1 MKKRILAAGLI
12 AFTFLAVNG
21 AIATEQQLS
30 NAVRRGN
37 LAEVKKYL
45 DLGFSQEIVD
55 SAGRNLLLQS
65 AAYGH
70 LHLVEFFIGNRA
82 NIAKVDHK
90 GNTILHFLA
99 ESASPKAPALIQLA
113 IRNGAYIGAKNYDG
127 QTAAAKA
134 ITKGNTAAFKAF
146 IDSGYDKNSLEENM
160 PVTMFAYMKGRK
172 PIAKA
177 LIEAGADINRQN
189 SEGDTILHLAASE
202 NDGPMVKSLL
212 DGGAKLNIKNSLGK
226 TPLMTALEKKRIP
239 VAETL
244 IKSGADVS
252 ITDRQKKNILHYLA
266 PIAGAQKLLALIPP
280 QNLNVDAKDESGNTP
295 LLIAADNSQ
304 WVNVET
310 FTSMGA
316 NINIANRAGKTPLLL
331 AGEKGN
337 LSAVK
342 NFMEKGADVK
352 KSDGAG
358 MTLLHHLA
366 SNANKSAL
374 PLLSDAVSKGAS
386 VNASSANGSSP
397 LGIAIASGNSA
408 VFTSFLEMGA
418 DKDHLEGNT
427 APLPMFAYQKKR
439 KDMSKTLI
447 EKGADIKKT
456 STDGKTI
463 LHLAAAEDDWQ
474 FVTFLLG
481 YNPDMNA
488 RDDGGLT
495 PLLAAIDK
503 SAIRTAGML
512 IDKGADVNVKDR
524 TGKNALHYLA
534 AAKNAAGLLAKLEG
548 KGFDINAKDA
558 SGRTPLATA
567 VENGRTDNVEYL
579 LNIGADVNGKD
590 HTGTELV
597 LAAYTKSRPML
608 NLFINRGAN
617 LNVKSPDGK
626 TLLLLGLEKN
636 DSSLVQMLAEKG
648 INVNEQQANGK
659 YPLEFAVEKKQTA
672 NVKTLL
678 EANADLKIQTSA
690 GDPLLSLSIEKR
702 DDSIA
707 GLLLK
712 KGADPNGKNR
722 TGRNHLFH
730 SLDENQ
736 PAIFKLLI
744 DFNADVNEKDA
755 QGTPLIFSA
764 AEKNRTVFLKYI
776 LEKNADPN
784 AADTKSNTALIVA
797 SWKGYYEPVKLLV
810 DKGADVNV
818 RGQDGE
824 TALFKAIDAP
834 GNSGLAII
842 NLLAKQGADVKAV
855 NSAGDT
861 LLHRSIKER
870 KLNLFELF
878 LKLGAD
884 PNTANK
890 TGDTLLMQLSNID
903 APTGKG
909 AALNKMIAE
918 NKTTVKMIQTLLKNG
933 ADPNVM
939 NKYGNS
945 ALNMARVKRNY
956 EIVSTL
962 LSGGAQVNLQDKH
975 GNTVLK
981 KEVMDYI
988 GNYRMLDSLKQST
1001 VKMIDIFMTAGGDI
1015 NVKDKFGRTPL
1026 AHCAKEFNEKNAKK
1040 IKDIVPL
1047 LISKGARKDVRD
1059 NDNKT
1064 ALDYARESGDS
1075 ELVSLLSGGY

>member
-1 MKKRILAAGLI
+1 MKLRNLTACFI
-12 AFTFLAVNG
+12 AFIFIAVNG

-90 GNTILHFLA
+90 GNAILHILA

-113 IRNGAYIGAKNYDG
+113 LRNGAYIGAKNYDG

-134 ITKGNTAAFKAF
+134 IIRGNTAAFKAF
-146 IDSGYDKNSLEENM
+146 LVSGYDKNSFEENM
-160 PVTMFAYMKGRK
+160 PVTMFAYTKGRK
-172 PIAKA
+172 PIAKE

-189 SEGDTILHLAASE
+189 SEGDTLLHLAASE
-202 NDGPMVKSLL
+202 NDGIMVKLLL
-212 DGGAKLNIKNSLGK
+212 DSGAKINMKNTLGK
-226 TPLMTALEKKRIP
+226 TPLMLALEKKRIA
-239 VAETL
+239 VAEAL

-252 ITDRQKKNILHYLA
+252 VTDRQKKNILHYLA
-266 PIAGAQKLLALIPP
+266 SISAAQKLLVLLPP
-280 QNLNVDAKDESGNTP
+280 QNLNVDAKDEGGNTP
-295 LLIAADNSQ
+295 LLIAAENSQ
-304 WVNVET
+304 WGNVET

-316 NINIANRAGKTPLLL
+316 NINTENRAGKTPILL
-331 AGEKGN
+331 AAEKGN
-337 LSAVK
+337 LAAVK
-342 NFMEKGADVK
+342 NFLEKGADAK
-352 KSDGAG
+352 KSDITG

-366 SNANKSAL
+366 SNGNKSVL
-374 PLLSDAVSKGAS
+374 PLLADAVSKGAS
-386 VNASSANGSSP
+386 ANAITANGSSP
-397 LGIAIASGNSA
+397 LGIAIANGNSA
-408 VFTSFLEMGA
+408 VFFSLLEMGA
-418 DKDHLEGNT
+418 DKNHLEGNI
-427 APLPMFAYQKKR
+427 APLPLFAYQKKR

-447 EKGADIKKT
+447 EKGADINKT

-463 LHLAAAEDDWQ
+463 LHLASAADDWQ
-474 FVTFLLG
+474 YVTFLLG
-481 YNPDMNA
+481 YNPDINA
-488 RDDGGLT
+488 RDGGGLT

-503 SAIRTAGML
+503 SAIRSAGML
-512 IDKGADVNVKDR
+512 IDKGADVNVKDG
-524 TGKNALHYLA
+524 TGKNAIHYLA
-534 AAKNAAGLLAKLEG
+534 AANNATGLLSKLEG
-548 KGFDINAKDA
+548 KGININAKDA
-558 SGRTPLATA
+558 SGRTPLAIA
-567 VENGRTDNVEYL
+567 VENDRTDNVEYL
-579 LNIGADVNGKD
+579 LNIGADVNGRD
-590 HTGTELV
+590 HAGTELV

-617 LNVKSPDGK
+617 LNVKGPGGK

-636 DSSLVQMLAEKG
+636 DSSLVQLLAEKG

-678 EANADLKIQTSA
+678 ESNADFKIRTTA
-690 GDPLLSLSIEKR
+690 GDSLLSLSIEKR

-707 GLLLK
+707 SLLLK

-736 PAIFKLLI
+736 PVIFKLLI
-744 DFNADVNEKDA
+744 DYNADIHEKDA
-755 QGTPLIFSA
+755 NGTPLTFSA
-764 AEKNRTVFLKYI
+764 AEKNRAIFLKYI

-784 AADTKSNTALIVA
+784 AADSKSNTALIMA
-797 SWKGYYEPVKLLV
+797 SWKGFYEPVKLLL
-810 DKGADVNV
+810 DKGADVNM

-834 GNSGLAII
+834 GNSGIAII
-842 NLLAKQGADVKAV
+842 TLLAKQGADVKAV
-855 NSAGDT
+855 NNAGDT

-903 APTGKG
+903 SPTGKG

-918 NKTTVKMIQTLLKNG
+918 NKTTLKMIQTLLKNG

-962 LSGGAQVNLQDKH
+962 LSNGAQVNLQDKH

-1001 VKMIDIFMTAGGDI
+1001 VKMIDIFIAAGGDI
-1015 NVKDKFGRTPL
+1015 NMKDKFGRTPL
-1026 AHCAKEFNEKNAKK
+1026 AHCAKELNEKNAKK
-1040 IKDIVPL
+1040 IKDIIPL

-1064 ALDYARESGDS
+1064 ALDYARQSGDS
-1075 ELVSLLSGGY
+1075 ELVSLLSGEY